1 MGKME
6 ADEPSECWGWGR
18 RLATKWRR
26 WKGTL
31 AKKCGSSRSVFIEV
45 ALSLSAGIS
54 LQAPLNSAQD
64 DGLFCHHIQDT
75 PLTRYIPPPTVPANL
90 FKGTNRRHRDMGD
103 IRRHGQGGRHLGP
116 TPLSFSALRA
126 KGNILTSTV
135 GQSKDRNHCRV
146 TEFLT

>member
-6 ADEPSECWGWGR
+6 ADEPSECWEGDWQRSGGGGKALSR
-18 RLATKWRR
+18 
-26 WKGTL
+26 
-31 AKKCGSSRSVFIEV
+31 KKCGSSRSVFIEV

-64 DGLFCHHIQDT
+64 DGLFCHHIQQDT

-90 FKGTNRRHRDMGD
+90 FKGTNRRRRRH
-103 IRRHGQGGRHLGP
+103 RRHGQGGRHLGP